1 MREFFVE
8 NIKIILENGGV
19 YIYPLVFITAMLWYF
34 IGYRVFLLRR
44 GSNKTVLEIF
54 EEAMSNQITK
64 TKGVIDGACVDLL
77 KYYKKKKEGIK
88 SKKDLER
95 VVDEVILDYD
105 ATLKRYRYP
114 LYGLTVI
121 APLLGLL
128 GTVDGMITMF
138 ASLVDGGFYS
148 PSGGI
153 ALGVSKALY
162 TTEIGLVI
170 AIPGIIIGGLLD
182 SKQRKLQFELFELRN
197 LAIAK
202 LNKELQ
208 R

>member
-1 MREFFVE
+1 
-8 NIKIILENGGV
+8 
-19 YIYPLVFITAMLWYF
+19 MLWYF

>member
-1 MREFFVE
+1 M
-8 NIKIILENGGV
+8 
-19 YIYPLVFITAMLWYF
+19 
-34 IGYRVFLLRR
+34 FLLRR

-77 KYYKKKKEGIK
+77 KYYNKKKEGIK

>member
-1 MREFFVE
+1 MREFLVE

-44 GSNKTVLEIF
+44 GTTRTVLEVF
-54 EEAMSNQITK
+54 EAVLSNQITK
-64 TKGVIDGACVDLL
+64 TKGVIDRACVDVIE
-77 KYYKKKKEGIK
+77 YYNKKKDTIK

-138 ASLVDGGFYS
+138 ASLVEGGFYS

-182 SKQRKLQFELFELRN
+182 SKQRRLQLELFELRN